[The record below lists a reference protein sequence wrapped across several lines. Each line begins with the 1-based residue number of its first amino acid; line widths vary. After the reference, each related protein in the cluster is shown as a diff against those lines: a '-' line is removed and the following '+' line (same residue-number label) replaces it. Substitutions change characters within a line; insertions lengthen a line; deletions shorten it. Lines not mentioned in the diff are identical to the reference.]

1 MTKLRLLV
9 IVLGTSL
16 LVSSVAIGQT
26 APNSG
31 DIFEEVEDV
40 PIDGAIALLTLTGLG
55 VGIRKL
61 YRKKVN

>member
-9 IVLGTSL
+9 FVLGTSL
-16 LVSSVAIGQT
+16 LVPGFALGQT

-31 DIFEEVEDV
+31 DIFEEVQDV

-61 YRKKVN
+61 YRKKFN